1 MVKPVTGSVFN
12 RSRVF
17 KFSKA
22 HIPMKKKFDPAL
34 IALLASSLALP
45 VFATPFSVTPVRI
58 YMTPKDK
65 AIAVTVT
72 NEGDEEL
79 VMQADVYS
87 WKQKPDG
94 EDDLVLTED
103 LLLSPPIIKLAA
115 KARQV
120 VRLARLRSVS
130 PDEQM
135 TYRLIMREV
144 PEAKPN
150 KGDLQLQIAL
160 AFSLPVFITPPTAK
174 SALGCT
180 AERAAADT
188 VKVVCENTGRAYA
201 QLVDMELSD
210 TEGKVLAK
218 REGGGYILPANKRQL
233 DIKSADQTIPPGKAK
248 LTVRLDDGNKQAF
261 DVILAE

>member
-1 MVKPVTGSVFN
+1 
-12 RSRVF
+12 
-17 KFSKA
+17 
-22 HIPMKKKFDPAL
+22 MKNNLTKL
-34 IALLASSLALP
+34 LTILLASSLAMP
-45 VFATPFSVTPVRI
+45 VLATPFSVTPVRI

-130 PDEQM
+130 PDDQM

-160 AFSLPVFITPPTAK
+160 AFSLPVFITPPQAK
-174 SALGCT
+174 SALDCK
-180 AERAAADT
+180 AERATTGT
-188 VKVVCENTGRAYA
+188 VKAICENSGHAYA
-201 QLVDMELSD
+201 QLIDLELSNAD
-210 TEGKVLAK
+210 GVVLAS
-218 REGGGYILPANKRQL
+218 RDSGGYILPANKRNF
-233 DIKSADQTIPPGKAK
+233 DIKSADKTIPSGKAK
-248 LTVRLDDGNKQAF
+248 LNVRLDDGTQQAF
-261 DVILAE
+261 DVTIAE

>member
-1 MVKPVTGSVFN
+1 
-12 RSRVF
+12 
-17 KFSKA
+17 
-22 HIPMKKKFDPAL
+22 MKNNMTKL
-34 IALLASSLALP
+34 LTILLASSLAMP
-45 VFATPFSVTPVRI
+45 VLATPFSVTPVRI

-120 VRLARLRSVS
+120 VRLARLRSV
-130 PDEQM
+130 PLDEQL

-160 AFSLPVFITPPTAK
+160 AFSLPVFITSPTAK
-174 SALGCT
+174 SVLGCT
-180 AERAAADT
+180 AQRSTADT
-188 VKVVCENTGRAYA
+188 VKVSCENTGKAYA
-201 QLVDMELSD
+201 QLVDLELSNA
-210 TEGKVLAK
+210 EGKVLAS
-218 REGGGYILPANKRQL
+218 REGGGYILPANKRQV
-233 DIKSADQTIPPGKAK
+233 DIKSADKAIPSGKAK
-248 LTVRLDDGNKQAF
+248 LNVRLDDGTQQAF
-261 DVILAE
+261 DVTIAE

>member
-1 MVKPVTGSVFN
+1 
-12 RSRVF
+12 
-17 KFSKA
+17 
-22 HIPMKKKFDPAL
+22 MKKF
-34 IALLASSLALP
+34 IAKTCCVLLASSLAMP
-45 VFATPFSVTPVRI
+45 VFATPFSVTPIRI

-87 WKQKPDG
+87 WKQKADG

-160 AFSLPVFITPPTAK
+160 AFSLPVFITPPQAK
-174 SALGCT
+174 SALDCKV
-180 AERAAADT
+180 ERVSADT
-188 VKVVCENTGRAYA
+188 IKASCENSGHAYA
-201 QLVDMELSD
+201 QLIDLDLSNA
-210 TEGKVLAK
+210 EGTVLAS
-218 REGGGYILPANKRQL
+218 RDAGGYILPSNTRHF
-233 DIKSADQTIPPGKAK
+233 DIKSADKAIASGKAI
-248 LTVRLDDGNKQAF
+248 LNVRLDDGTKQAF
-261 DVILAE
+261 DITIAE

>member
-1 MVKPVTGSVFN
+1 
-12 RSRVF
+12 
-17 KFSKA
+17 
-22 HIPMKKKFDPAL
+22 MKNNLPQL
-34 IALLASSLALP
+34 LTILLASSLAMP

-87 WKQKPDG
+87 WKQKENG

-120 VRLARLRSVS
+120 VRLARLRSAS
-130 PDEQM
+130 PDDQM

-160 AFSLPVFITPPTAK
+160 AFSLPVFITPPQAK
-174 SALGCT
+174 PALDCKV
-180 AERAAADT
+180 ERSTADT
-188 VKVVCENTGRAYA
+188 IKAVCENSGHAYA
-201 QLVDMELSD
+201 QLIDMELNNA
-210 TEGKVLAK
+210 EGAILAS
-218 REGGGYILPANKRQL
+218 RDAGGYVLPSNKRTF
-233 DIKSADQTIPPGKAK
+233 DIKSADKTIPSGKAR
-248 LTVRLDDGNKQAF
+248 LNVRLDDGTKQTF
-261 DVILAE
+261 DVTIAE

>member
-1 MVKPVTGSVFN
+1 
-12 RSRVF
+12 
-17 KFSKA
+17 
-22 HIPMKKKFDPAL
+22 
-34 IALLASSLALP
+34 
-45 VFATPFSVTPVRI
+45 
-58 YMTPKDK
+58 MTPKDK

-72 NEGDEEL
+72 NEGDEDL

-120 VRLARLRSVS
+120 VRLARLRSVA

-160 AFSLPVFITPPTAK
+160 AFSLPVFITPPQVK
-174 SALGCT
+174 SALDCKV
-180 AERAAADT
+180 ERSAADT
-188 VKVVCENTGRAYA
+188 VKAACENSGHAYA
-201 QLVDMELSD
+201 QLIDLELSNAD
-210 TEGKVLAK
+210 GVVLAS
-218 REGGGYILPANKRQL
+218 RDAGGYILPSNKRYF
-233 DIKSADQTIPPGKAK
+233 DIKSADKAIPSGNAK
-248 LTVRLDDGNKQAF
+248 LNVRLDDGTKQTF
-261 DVILAE
+261 DVTIAE